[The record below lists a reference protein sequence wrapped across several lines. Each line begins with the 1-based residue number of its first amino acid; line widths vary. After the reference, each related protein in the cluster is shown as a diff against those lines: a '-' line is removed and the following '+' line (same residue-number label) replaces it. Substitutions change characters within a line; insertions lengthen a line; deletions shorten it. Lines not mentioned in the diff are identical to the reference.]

1 MISLFTASA
10 VYHLPDVNKKT
21 KLFLKRI
28 DHIMIYFLI
37 AGSYTPFCLIPL
49 KGAWGWSILSVIWI
63 IAFAGIAFKIFFIHA
78 PRWLSTLLYLLMGWM
93 CIIAIYPLIKTMPSC
108 GIFWLAAGGIFYSV
122 GAVIYA
128 IKKPNP
134 LPGIFGFHE
143 IWHLFVIAG
152 SICHYLVMYLCIMNI
167 K

>member
-10 VYHLPDVNKKT
+10 VYHLPDVNKET